1 MLHWKEWPYSN
12 CPRCQAPEESTT
24 HVWRCPD
31 PAEANSLWEKSLRQ
45 LKNWMLTQW
54 TPILL
59 AQIICERL
67 SAWRSN
73 TVPTLKATP
82 HSQLVKVLELQDAMG
97 WQSFF
102 EGAPALGW
110 SGYMNLY
117 YNSIGS
123 NRNGR
128 HGLSSI
134 IKKLWNI
141 VWDLWEHQNG
151 VAHDKTD
158 GLTAERPYCNKK
170 FKMNFKKVMP
180 LFHQKCKT

>member
-1 MLHWKEWPYSN
+1 MLHWKEWPNSN
-12 CPRCQAPEESTT
+12 CPRCKAPEESTA
-24 HVWRCPD
+24 HVWKYPD
-31 PAEANSLWEKSLRQ
+31 PGANSLWEKSLRQ
-45 LKNWMLTQW
+45 LKNWMLTQR

-110 SGYMNLY
+110 SGYMDLY
-117 YNSIGS
+117 YNSIRS
-123 NRNGR
+123 NRNGCR
-128 HGLSSI
+128 WLSSI
-134 IKKLWNI
+134 IKKLWNLGS
-141 VWDLWEHQNG
+141 VGASKWSG
-151 VAHDKTD
+151 
-158 GLTAERPYCNKK
+158 P
-170 FKMNFKKVMP
+170 
-180 LFHQKCKT
+180 